1 MLCCN
6 LRWIGGAGFKPD
18 PHCETGDCVA
28 GSTTREALTGARLA
42 IAAFSLITLLVISC
56 SGADTPASTP
66 ESGSGA
72 QPATSEAISGS
83 QPSVVTVQSGTAVP
97 LPTAAAAINETAT
110 PPAGGGPTPTP
121 LPSPGMA
128 GSGGGITM
136 GGSAL
141 GGNADTVLLAQQVL
155 QDLPAG
161 DLVWAGY
168 ETRLEAG
175 EGVHHTHEFA
185 FVYAISGLHLVYQ
198 GMLRRGLEPNQ
209 GNVISANIGHQHA
222 PLGGASTFLEV
233 LLTAPGSDPPPNSAD
248 PRLVFGERH
257 PSGYSQCASSYLC
270 AGACAS
276 GRPDQ
281 RPYPPRAGNIFTS
294 CRGE

>member
-1 MLCCN
+1 
-6 LRWIGGAGFKPD
+6 
-18 PHCETGDCVA
+18 
-28 GSTTREALTGARLA
+28 
-42 IAAFSLITLLVISC
+42 
-56 SGADTPASTP
+56 
-66 ESGSGA
+66 
-72 QPATSEAISGS
+72 
-83 QPSVVTVQSGTAVP
+83 
-97 LPTAAAAINETAT
+97 
-110 PPAGGGPTPTP
+110 
-121 LPSPGMA
+121 
-128 GSGGGITM
+128 M

-248 PRLVFGERH
+248 PRLVFE
-257 PSGYSQCASSYLC
+257 SGTLQDIPNAPL
-270 AGACAS
+270 ATFVLIPTP
-276 GRPDQ
+276 GR
-281 RPYPPRAGNIFTS
+281 NIFTC
-294 CRGE
+294 CRGSFPGSTPFPTH